1 MKQQQEKSSQNQRYD
16 NDISE
21 LDNIDGNGQGQDW
34 WKKNK
39 GNPYRGKRST
49 YKEVSGK
56 QKMTERNDDVDN
68 DDDTNG
74 KPGILKEGKRIR
86 NDTSITE
93 VRAFLTM

>member
-1 MKQQQEKSSQNQRYD
+1 
-16 NDISE
+16 
-21 LDNIDGNGQGQDW
+21 
-34 WKKNK
+34 
-39 GNPYRGKRST
+39 
-49 YKEVSGK
+49 
-56 QKMTERNDDVDN
+56 MTERNDDVGN